1 MAHIHDFYTL
11 YLKKK
16 KKQQQQQPHTKK
28 KKKIQVN
35 SFDSNVFNYSEI
47 QICVKGVKAL
57 PLFLGELWWPQLL
70 EFILGCSDKQ
80 AITCTCEFR
89 NPDAR
94 LACQEFPF
102 SQERQRLIYNIPSPP
117 TASPFSDGLV
127 ECSVSL

>member
-16 KKQQQQQPHTKK
+16 NSNNNSPTPKK

-57 PLFLGELWWPQLL
+57 PLFLGELWWPS
-70 EFILGCSDKQ
+70 C
-80 AITCTCEFR
+80 
-89 NPDAR
+89 
-94 LACQEFPF
+94 
-102 SQERQRLIYNIPSPP
+102 
-117 TASPFSDGLV
+117 
-127 ECSVSL
+127 